1 MSAVGTWVW
10 SLDHDEPGA
19 AWKEQETR
27 RLTELALRAGF
38 RGIDT
43 ANQRRHYHE
52 PAVGEAI
59 VAAVASG
66 LVAREETVVLFNCAN
81 GNKYP
86 LPDAS
91 RRLKLEG
98 AEPAKL

>member
-1 MSAVGTWVW
+1 MAATHLEC
-10 SLDHDEPGA
+10 SLTGERYPAG
-19 AWKEQETR
+19 
-27 RLTELALRAGF
+27 ELHNLSRAGKPLLV
-38 RGIDT
+38 RYDLG
-43 ANQRRHYHE
+43 R
-52 PAVGEAI
+52 
-59 VAAVASG
+59 G